1 MNIRSKVT
9 TLVATLFVALGVTA
23 FLVARYVL
31 MPSFA
36 ALEHS
41 EAEVA
46 MRRIQFALDR
56 TFAQLALSVASWGNW
71 TDAWRFAEDHNQTFA
86 AEQVTAA
93 GLRNLNVSTLIFSDP
108 SGRFIASAT
117 LDLQTDQPL
126 DLDFTARRALTP
138 DFPWRA
144 NFREGRRVQG
154 FVQTNRGILM
164 AAAAPVLDGFG
175 HGPARGMVIIG
186 RLLTPREVEEIG
198 AQAQAALSTVAALNP
213 GRENRLVETG
223 SAIQVFR
230 SFEDVYGRP
239 ILTLRVDMPR
249 EITRRGYAAVYYAFG
264 YFMLAAVMIVAL
276 LVVLLNRAVVN
287 RLARVTRHAVAIGG
301 GADPTVRL
309 DFEGKDEI
317 AVLAR
322 EFDRMVE
329 HVVRLGY
336 CDSLTGLANREQAHL
351 RLDSALAAAHRQGR
365 PLALMYV
372 DLDNFKRINDT
383 LGHGIGDE
391 VLVTA
396 AERLC
401 SALRSGAESREP
413 DQLSINRAGDLARL
427 GGDEF
432 MVVLPEIGSSEDA
445 ARVAER
451 L

>member
-1 MNIRSKVT
+1 
-9 TLVATLFVALGVTA
+9 
-23 FLVARYVL
+23 

-108 SGRFIASAT
+108 SGHFIASAT

-213 GRENRLVETG
+213 GRGNRLVETG
-223 SAIQVFR
+223 SAMQVFH
-230 SFEDVYGRP
+230 SFDDVYGRP

-249 EITRRGYAAVYYAFG
+249 EITRRGYAAVHYAFG

-276 LVVLLNRAVVN
+276 LVIILNRAVVN

-322 EFDRMVE
+322 VRPHGGARRPARLLRLADRAGE
-329 HVVRLGY
+329 SRAGEPAAAFGARRRAPAGAAARSDVRGSRQL
-336 CDSLTGLANREQAHL
+336 QAHQ
-351 RLDSALAAAHRQGR
+351 RHPRARHRR
-365 PLALMYV
+365 
-372 DLDNFKRINDT
+372 
-383 LGHGIGDE
+383 
-391 VLVTA
+391 
-396 AERLC
+396 
-401 SALRSGAESREP
+401 
-413 DQLSINRAGDLARL
+413 
-427 GGDEF
+427 
-432 MVVLPEIGSSEDA
+432 
-445 ARVAER
+445 
-451 L
+451 